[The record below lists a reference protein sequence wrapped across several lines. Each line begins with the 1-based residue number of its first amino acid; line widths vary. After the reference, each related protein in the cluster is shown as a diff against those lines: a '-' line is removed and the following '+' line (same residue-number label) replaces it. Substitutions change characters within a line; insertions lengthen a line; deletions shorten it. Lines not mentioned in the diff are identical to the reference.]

1 MTKPSPVAFIG
12 AIVLGL
18 QIIPPAAAEPG
29 PMNKAV
35 HEQPTLPP
43 LQLTDAQ
50 RDRIRQAL
58 SRRQTEINPNTKT
71 VKPAAAFE
79 PAVGAKLPSQLKAH
93 PLPRP
98 LVYEIPVLKRFMYV
112 KFKHEVVI
120 INPLTRVVAAV
131 LPEV

>member
-1 MTKPSPVAFIG
+1 MTKPLPAVLMG

-18 QIIPPAAAEPG
+18 QILPSAAAEPA
-29 PMNKAV
+29 PMSKAV

-43 LQLTDAQ
+43 LQLSDTQ
-50 RDRIRQAL
+50 RQRIRQAL
-58 SRRQTEINPNTKT
+58 SREQTEINPKAKT

-98 LVYEIPVLKRFMYV
+98 LVYEIPLLKRYMYV

-131 LPEV
+131 LPEA